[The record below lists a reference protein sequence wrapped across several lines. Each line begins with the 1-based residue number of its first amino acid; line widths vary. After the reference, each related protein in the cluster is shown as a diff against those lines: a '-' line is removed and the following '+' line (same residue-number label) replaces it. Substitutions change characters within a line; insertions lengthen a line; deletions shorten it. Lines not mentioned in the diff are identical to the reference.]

1 MRYAA
6 LVFTLIFPV
15 AVLADKSDS
24 APARVGIAV
33 EIDFEPVAALCT
45 FRTSDSLK
53 VVRAL
58 YVPIEEKSDVRLIRS
73 DGARSLQ
80 PWLIGCPAPAH
91 IEADSQVSVVIERA
105 NGATVSRSVAADA
118 LVSTERLLDSEED
131 ARQYLNKQKEI
142 STSFA
147 VQIKAQ
153 EAELRRLRG
162 NADRGGQHGAIAELE
177 QKERDGL
184 VRLSEAEQ
192 NLSNLQESV
201 KEIRAAPP
209 PPNAAAMEVEIT
221 KQLGELAQAARGAE
235 SSEQQRAA
243 QGNSHLQNTMRV
255 IEDTRFDDVE
265 KIRAELVKMRRRRQE
280 LEESLQGNGGS
291 PLDYE

>member
-162 NADRGGQHGAIAELE
+162 NADRVGQHGAIAELE

>member
-1 MRYAA
+1 MKYSA

-45 FRTSDSLK
+45 FRTSDSLE

-58 YVPIEEKSDVRLIRS
+58 YVPIEEKSDARLVRS

-131 ARQYLNKQKEI
+131 ARQFLIKQKEI

-162 NADRGGQHGAIAELE
+162 DADRVGQHGAIAELE

-184 VRLSEAEQ
+184 VRLSEAQQ
-192 NLSNLQESV
+192 NLRNLQESV
-201 KEIRAAPP
+201 KVIRAAPP
-209 PPNAAAMEVEIT
+209 PPNAAMMEVEIT
-221 KQLGELAQAARGAE
+221 KQLAELAQAARGAE

-243 QGNSHLQNTMRV
+243 QGNSHLQDTMRV